1 MDPVLVALATEG
13 GKELVKA
20 LAGGLIGGL
29 KKLPNLW
36 RHGDDEQRMAAEL
49 ERSAAELTAAG
60 HDETAGLRVQVTW
73 ETRLRD
79 LLAGHPE
86 LAPELREIVGQLR
99 EENARVTQHVEQRI
113 TAEGQGSTAQGAMFG
128 NIINHPGPGQ

>member
-20 LAGGLIGGL
+20 LAAGLIGGL

-36 RHGDDEQRMAAEL
+36 RHGGNEQRMADEL
-49 ERSAAELTAAG
+49 ERSAAELTAAE
-60 HDETAGLRVQVTW
+60 HDEAAGLRVQVTW

-79 LLAGHPE
+79 LLADHPE
-86 LAPELREIVGQLR
+86 LAPELAEIIGQLR
-99 EENARVTQHVEQRI
+99 AENTRAAQHFEQHI

-128 NIINHPGPGQ
+128 DIINHPGPQQ